1 MQQRR
6 KEIPMKQKRFA
17 SLLAL
22 GAAAALTLSGCAGG
36 NGEANGDG
44 GEGGDGGDLGTI
56 SLGFTPGWT
65 DGESITYLLKNQ
77 LEKVGYTVEV
87 EEVADNG
94 PLYAAVAN
102 GDINI
107 HSSAWP
113 EVTQA
118 AYMEEFGDQLESL
131 GVWYDNAVLTI
142 AVPSY
147 SEIDS
152 MEELAD
158 NADLFGSE
166 IIGIEPGAG
175 LTNVTETSMMPAY
188 GLDDWTLSTSSTA
201 SMLTVLGDAIDN
213 EEEVVVTLW
222 RPFWAN
228 SAYDIKDLEDPLG
241 AMGEPE
247 GLHVNATAGFA
258 EEFPEAAEL
267 IAEMKLDDDAYGA
280 LEELITDEEYEG
292 DPEGAVEAWLE
303 DHPDAFPT
311 MVS

>member
-1 MQQRR
+1 MRHR
-6 KEIPMKQKRFA
+6 KMTT
-17 SLLAL
+17 LLAL
-22 GAAAALTLSGCAGG
+22 GAAAALTLTACASGDEGDTGNGDAGG
-36 NGEANGDG
+36 D
-44 GEGGDGGDLGTI
+44 DLGTI
-56 SLGFTPGWT
+56 SLAFTPGWS
-65 DGESITYLLKNQ
+65 DGQSITYLLQDQ
-77 LEKVGYTVEV
+77 LEKIGYTVEI

-102 GDINI
+102 GDIDI

-118 AYMEEFGDQLESL
+118 AYMEEFGDQIESL
-131 GVWYDNAVLTI
+131 GVWYDGAVLTL

-152 MEELAD
+152 MAELAD
-158 NADLFGSE
+158 NGDLFGNE

-175 LTNVTETSMMPAY
+175 LTEVTQNSVMPAY
-188 GLDDWTLSTSSTA
+188 GLDDWTLATSSTA

-228 SAYDIKDLEDPLG
+228 SAYDIKDLEDPEG

-247 GLHVNATAGFA
+247 GLHVNATLGFG
-258 EEFPEAAEL
+258 EEHPEAAEF
-267 IAEMKLDDDAYGA
+267 IAGLQLSDEAYGA
-280 LEELITDEEYEG
+280 LEELVTSDEYDG
-292 DPEGAVEAWLE
+292 DTEGAIDQWLE
-303 DHPDAFPT
+303 ENPDAFST
-311 MVS
+311 QV